1 MHPLEKCGFVRDAE
15 KWFKM
20 VRPGYAFHVYVVQ
33 GGWSAGVARS
43 SNDFELTDYIYQTD
57 RLSEDV
63 IWGKRTYADPVAA
76 ALAAV
81 QYAISF
87 GFIAEHQDEIVE
99 LRKSL
104 KSINMDDYVEE
115 VSDAD
120 KRRERIRS
128 ILE

>member
-1 MHPLEKCGFVRDAE
+1 MHPLEKCGFNRDAE
-15 KWFKM
+15 KWFSMIK
-20 VRPGYAFHVYVVQ
+20 PSYAFHVYVVQ
-33 GGWSAGVARS
+33 GGWSAGVARHS
-43 SNDFELTDYIYQTD
+43 DDFELTDLFYQSD

-81 QYAISF
+81 QYTISF

-99 LRKSL
+99 LQRSL
-104 KSINMDDYVEE
+104 KGVNMADYVEE

-120 KRRERIRS
+120 QRRERIKS